1 MLDSDIKSLV
11 QAAIEGDLAAPR
23 VPRSRVPKLKKVW
36 GCTDAFNF
44 LYGQRAGY
52 YTGLAEGFMM
62 ERHRRRLGPEEE
74 DEIFALIEPYTQ
86 RLRGYFAFY
95 VQGKKEK
102 EHRPA
107 EGKRRRRYKKK

>member
-1 MLDSDIKSLV
+1 MLDSDIRGLV
-11 QAAIEGDLAAPR
+11 QAEIEGDLVAPK

-62 ERHRRRLGPEEE
+62 ERHRRRLEPEEE
-74 DEIFALIEPYTQ
+74 DEIFALTEPYTP

-95 VQGKKEK
+95 AHGKKEK
-102 EHRPA
+102 EPRPA
-107 EGKRRRRYKKK
+107 EKRRRYKKK